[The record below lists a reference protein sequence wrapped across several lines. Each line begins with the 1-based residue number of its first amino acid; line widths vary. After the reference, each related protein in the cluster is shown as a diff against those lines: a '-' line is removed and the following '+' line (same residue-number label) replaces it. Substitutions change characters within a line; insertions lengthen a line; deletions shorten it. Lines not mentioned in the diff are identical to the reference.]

1 MAGGLNQ
8 TMRRES
14 GREHRR
20 ENPPTKS
27 GLGQEAKMA
36 EFYRGQARGGGCG
49 GVGGVRWSEGGW
61 GWGKGSKTQP
71 LGGNGLG

>member
-36 EFYRGQARGGGCG
+36 EFYRGHQARGGRVG
-49 GVGGVRWSEGGW
+49 GSGGVRWSGGGGVGGREAKPSPSEGVA
-61 GWGKGSKTQP
+61 
-71 LGGNGLG
+71 